1 MSSDQVI
8 DLGDEESVKEEN
20 EVENEPD
27 AEDEDEE
34 PFDESDTTPSSEQAA
49 DAQATA
55 VAPAPGSSAPTSP
68 SPIAQA
74 KEPKAPGAVP
84 ASKEDPLDFDRSTI
98 TIVIKLHAQL
108 GNPHPDGRRVSILVT
123 NGSGHPVNQWYR
135 ARELSE
141 NSELDK
147 LQSGIARTVH
157 RFRSG
162 ELSNRKQKAWE
173 QDQQRKAK
181 GGARSFTPTTPPP
194 PTTPS
199 QPQLPPPSS
208 NTGQASSVND
218 AAPASPPR
226 PQSSQVPPVSPAP
239 ASRLAGKKK
248 DDGLVQNPL
257 F

>member
-1 MSSDQVI
+1 MSSSNQVI
-8 DLGDEESVKEEN
+8 DRDDEESVEEEN
-20 EVENEPD
+20 EVENESD
-27 AEDEDEE
+27 TEDEDGE

-98 TIVIKLHAQL
+98 TIVIKLYAQL
-108 GNPHPDGRRVSILVT
+108 GEPHPDGRRVSIQVH
-123 NGSGHPVNQWYR
+123 NGSGHPVNKWHR

-141 NSELDK
+141 TSELDK
-147 LQSGIARTVH
+147 LQSGIARTVQ
-157 RFRSG
+157 RFRL
-162 ELSNRKQKAWE
+162 ELSRRKQKAWE
-173 QDQQRKAK
+173 QEQQRKASRSGK
-181 GGARSFTPTTPPP
+181 SFTPPNAPTQPPAP
-194 PTTPS
+194 NPITPS
-199 QPQLPPPSS
+199 G
-208 NTGQASSVND
+208 NTERQNAVD
-218 AAPASPPR
+218 AAPPATPAVPQAPP
-226 PQSSQVPPVSPAP
+226 VPPAP
-239 ASRLAGKKK
+239 SEPPLKSSGRKK